1 MRKIMVSQQF
11 RALAIGLLLTT
22 ASVAVGSLAMT
33 TAAEAAARPAVGKL
47 LQQAIDLAKS
57 GSTGAANAKIS
68 QAEAVGGLTPGDQA
82 AIAQVKSFVS
92 AKSGSGATG
101 SKAKFAADYNAGRY
115 AAVVGADA
123 DELRKAGQYDGQA
136 QLIVAQAY
144 YLMGNYP
151 QAIKLLSGMSGDT
164 AQGLLMS
171 AAAKSGDTVAEQKAA
186 EHLILNGQPKYWTY
200 MLAGA
205 DATRG
210 LTDHETLDI
219 ARIRLMTGNMR
230 NAEDYQ
236 LGAELAI
243 QFGLSTEAAAIAQ
256 KGVDAKLLADQRS
269 QRLVGLAQA
278 AAAKDAANLPNLMK
292 AANAAKNG
300 DLLVKLGENLTGMGK
315 AQDAINAIQAGIKK
329 GVTNADDAQM
339 RLGQAQLAAGQKDD
353 AVRTF
358 NAIKGDPKQQMVA
371 HIWSLYARTG
381 GTMQTANTA
390 SEKPGKKKKK

>member
-1 MRKIMVSQQF
+1 MVSQQF

-33 TAAEAAARPAVGKL
+33 TTAEAAARPQVGKL

-57 GSTGAANAKIS
+57 GSTGAANSKVS

-82 AIAQVKSFVS
+82 AIAQVKSFIA

-115 AAVVGADA
+115 QQVVGPDA
-123 DELRKAGQYDGQA
+123 EELRKAGQYDAQA

-144 YLMGNYP
+144 YLMGNYS
-151 QAIKLLSGMSGDT
+151 QAIKLLSGLSGDT

-210 LTDHETLDI
+210 LKDHQTLDI
-219 ARIRLMTGNMR
+219 ARLRLLTGNMR

-236 LGAELAI
+236 LAAELAI
-243 QFGLSTEAAAIAQ
+243 QFGLPTEAAAIAQ
-256 KGVDAKLLADQRS
+256 KGVEAKLLGDARS

-278 AAAKDAANLPNLMK
+278 SAAKDAANLANTTK
-292 AANAAKNG
+292 AANAAKSG
-300 DLLVKLGENLTGMGK
+300 DPLVKLGEDLTGMGK
-315 AQDAINAIQAGIKK
+315 AADAVNAIQAGIKK
-329 GVTNADDAQM
+329 GVTDANDAQM
-339 RLGQAQLAAGQKDD
+339 RLGQAYLAAGQKSD
-353 AVRTF
+353 AISAFGAV
-358 NAIKGDPKQQMVA
+358 KGDPKAEMVA
-371 HIWSLYARTG
+371 HMWSLYARTG
-381 GTMQTANTA
+381 GTMQTATA
-390 SEKPGKKKKK
+390 APEKPGKKKK

>member
-1 MRKIMVSQQF
+1 MVSQQF

-22 ASVAVGSLAMT
+22 SSVAVGSLAMT
-33 TAAEAAARPAVGKL
+33 TTAEAAARPQVGKL

-57 GSTGAANAKIS
+57 GSTGAANSKIS

-82 AIAQVKSFVS
+82 AIAQVKSFVA

-115 AAVVGADA
+115 QQVVGPDADA
-123 DELRKAGQYDGQA
+123 LRKAGQYDGQS

-144 YLMGNYP
+144 YLMGNYN
-151 QAIKLLSGMSGDT
+151 QAIKMLNGLSGDT
-164 AQGLLMS
+164 AQSLLMS

-186 EHLILNGQPKYWTY
+186 ERLILSGQSKYWTY

-219 ARIRLMTGNMR
+219 ARLRLLTGNMR

-236 LGAELAI
+236 LAAELSI
-243 QFGLSTEAAAIAQ
+243 QFGLPTEASLIAD
-256 KGVDAKLLADQRS
+256 KGVEAKMLADARS
-269 QRLVGLAQA
+269 QRLVGLAKA
-278 AAAKDAANLPNLMK
+278 AAAKDTANLANLTK
-292 AANAAKNG
+292 QANAAKNG

-315 AQDAINAIQAGIKK
+315 TDDAVNTIQAGIKK
-329 GVTNADDAQM
+329 GVTNAGDAQM
-339 RLGQAQLAAGQKDD
+339 RLGQAQLAAGQKDA
-353 AVRTF
+353 AVHTF
-358 NAIKGDPKQQMVA
+358 NGIKGDPKQEMVA

-381 GTMQTANTA
+381 GTMQTAATTP
-390 SEKPGKKKKK
+390 EKPTKKKK

>member
-1 MRKIMVSQQF
+1 MVSQQF

-22 ASVAVGSLAMT
+22 ASVAGGSLAMT
-33 TAAEAAARPAVGKL
+33 TTAEAAARPQVGKL

-57 GSTGAANAKIS
+57 GSTSAASSKVQ
-68 QAEAVGGLTPGDQA
+68 QAEAVGGLTPGDQQ
-82 AIAQVKSFVS
+82 AIAQVKSFIA

-115 AAVVGADA
+115 AQVVGPDA
-123 DELRKAGQYDGQA
+123 EELRKAGQYDAQA

-144 YLMGNYP
+144 YLMGNYQ
-151 QAIKLLSGMSGDT
+151 QAIKLLSGLSGET

-171 AAAKSGDTVAEQKAA
+171 AAHKSGDTVAEQKAA
-186 EHLILNGQPKYWTY
+186 EHLILGGQPKDWTY

-219 ARIRLMTGNMR
+219 ARIRLLPGNMR

-236 LGAELAI
+236 LAAELAI
-243 QFGLSTEAAAIAQ
+243 QYGLPTEASAIAQ
-256 KGVDAKLLADQRS
+256 KGVDAKLLTDARS
-269 QRLVGLAQA
+269 QRLVGLAKTN
-278 AAAKDAANLPNLMK
+278 AAKDAANLANAMK
-292 AANAAKNG
+292 AANASKSG

-329 GVTNADDAQM
+329 GVTDANDAQM
-339 RLGQAQLAAGQKDD
+339 RLGQAYLAAGHKND
-353 AVRTF
+353 AVQAF
-358 NAIKGDPKQQMVA
+358 NSVKGDPKAEMVA

-381 GTMQTANTA
+381 GTMQAA
-390 SEKPGKKKKK
+390 AAAPEKPGKKK

>member
-11 RALAIGLLLTT
+11 RALAVGLLLTT
-22 ASVAVGSLAMT
+22 ASVAGGSLAMT
-33 TAAEAAARPAVGKL
+33 TTAEAAARPQVGKL

-57 GSTGAANAKIS
+57 GSTSAASSKVQ
-68 QAEAVGGLTPGDQA
+68 QAEAVGGLTPGDQQ
-82 AIAQVKSFVS
+82 AIAQVKSFIA

-115 AAVVGADA
+115 AQVVGPDA
-123 DELRKAGQYDGQA
+123 EELRKAGQYDAQA

-144 YLMGNYP
+144 YLMGNYQ
-151 QAIKLLSGMSGDT
+151 QAIKLLSGLSGET

-171 AAAKSGDTVAEQKAA
+171 AAHKSGDTVAEQKAA
-186 EHLILNGQPKYWTY
+186 EHLILGGQPKYWTY

-219 ARIRLMTGNMR
+219 ARIRLLTGNMR

-236 LGAELAI
+236 LAAELAI
-243 QFGLSTEAAAIAQ
+243 QYGLPTEASAIAQ
-256 KGVDAKLLADQRS
+256 KGVDAKLLTDARS
-269 QRLVGLAQA
+269 QRLVGLAKTN
-278 AAAKDAANLPNLMK
+278 AAKDAANLANAMK
-292 AANAAKNG
+292 AANASKSG

-329 GVTNADDAQM
+329 GVTDANDAQM
-339 RLGQAQLAAGQKDD
+339 RLGQAYLAAGHKND
-353 AVRTF
+353 AVQAF
-358 NAIKGDPKQQMVA
+358 NSVKGDPKAEMVA

-381 GTMQTANTA
+381 GTMQAA
-390 SEKPGKKKKK
+390 AAAPEKPGKKK

>member
-1 MRKIMVSQQF
+1 MVSQQF
-11 RALAIGLLLTT
+11 RALAVGLLLTT
-22 ASVAVGSLAMT
+22 ASVAGGSLAMT
-33 TAAEAAARPAVGKL
+33 TTAEAAARPQVGKL

-57 GSTGAANAKIS
+57 GSTSAASSKVQ
-68 QAEAVGGLTPGDQA
+68 QAEAVGGLTPGDQQ
-82 AIAQVKSFVS
+82 AIAQVKSFIA

-115 AAVVGADA
+115 AQVVGPDA
-123 DELRKAGQYDGQA
+123 EELRKAGQYDAQA

-144 YLMGNYP
+144 YLMGNYQ
-151 QAIKLLSGMSGDT
+151 QAIKLLSGLSGET

-171 AAAKSGDTVAEQKAA
+171 AAHKSGDTVAEQKAA
-186 EHLILNGQPKYWTY
+186 EHLILGGQPKYWTY

-219 ARIRLMTGNMR
+219 ARIRLLTGNMR

-236 LGAELAI
+236 LAAELAI
-243 QFGLSTEAAAIAQ
+243 QYGLPTEASAIAQ
-256 KGVDAKLLADQRS
+256 KGVDAKLLTDARS
-269 QRLVGLAQA
+269 QRLVGLAKA
-278 AAAKDAANLPNLMK
+278 NAAKDAANLANAMK
-292 AANAAKNG
+292 AANASKSG

-329 GVTNADDAQM
+329 GMTDANDAQM
-339 RLGQAQLAAGQKDD
+339 RLGQAYLAAGHKND
-353 AVRTF
+353 AVQAF
-358 NAIKGDPKQQMVA
+358 NSVKGDPKAEMVA

-381 GTMQTANTA
+381 GTMQAA
-390 SEKPGKKKKK
+390 AAAPEKPGKKK

>member
-1 MRKIMVSQQF
+1 MRKIMVSSQF
-11 RALAIGLLLTT
+11 RALAVGLLLTT

-33 TAAEAAARPAVGKL
+33 TTAEAAARPAVGKL
-47 LQQAIDLAKS
+47 LQQAIDLAKN
-57 GSTGAANAKIS
+57 GSTSAANAKIS

-82 AIAQVKSFVS
+82 AIAQVKSFVA

-115 AAVVGADA
+115 QQVVGPDA

-151 QAIKLLSGMSGDT
+151 QAIRLLSGMSGDT

-186 EHLILNGQPKYWTY
+186 ERLILNGQPKYWTY

-210 LTDHETLDI
+210 LKDHQTLDI
-219 ARIRLMTGNMR
+219 ARLRLLTGNMR

-236 LGAELAI
+236 LAAELAI
-243 QFGLSTEAAAIAQ
+243 QFGLPTEAAAIAK
-256 KGVDAKLLADQRS
+256 KGVDAKLLTDARS
-269 QRLVGLAQA
+269 QRLIGLAQTN
-278 AAAKDAANLPNLMK
+278 AAKDVANLAK
-292 AANAAKNG
+292 TTQAANASKNG
-300 DLLVKLGENLTGMGK
+300 DLLVKLGEDLTGMGK
-315 AQDAINAIQAGIKK
+315 AQDAVNAIQAGIKK
-329 GVTNADDAQM
+329 GVTDSNDAQM
-339 RLGQAQLAAGQKDD
+339 RLGQAYLAAGQKAD
-353 AVRTF
+353 AVKAF
-358 NAIKGDPKQQMVA
+358 NAVKGDPKAEMVA
-371 HIWSLYARTG
+371 HVWSLYARTG
-381 GTMQTANTA
+381 GAMQAA
-390 SEKPGKKKKK
+390 AAPEKPGKKKK

>member
-22 ASVAVGSLAMT
+22 ASVAGGSLAMT
-33 TAAEAAARPAVGKL
+33 TTAEAAARPQVGKL

-57 GSTGAANAKIS
+57 GSTSAASSKVQ
-68 QAEAVGGLTPGDQA
+68 QAEAVGGLTPGDQQ
-82 AIAQVKSFVS
+82 AIAQVKSFIA

-115 AAVVGADA
+115 AQVVGPDA
-123 DELRKAGQYDGQA
+123 EELRKAGQYDAQA

-144 YLMGNYP
+144 YLMGNYQ
-151 QAIKLLSGMSGDT
+151 QAIKLLSGLSGET

-171 AAAKSGDTVAEQKAA
+171 AAHKSGDTVAEQKAA
-186 EHLILNGQPKYWTY
+186 EHLILGGQPKYWTY

-219 ARIRLMTGNMR
+219 ARIRLLTGNMR

-236 LGAELAI
+236 LAAELAI
-243 QFGLSTEAAAIAQ
+243 QYGLPTEASAIAQ
-256 KGVDAKLLADQRS
+256 KGVDAKLLTDARS
-269 QRLVGLAQA
+269 QRLVGLAKTN
-278 AAAKDAANLPNLMK
+278 AAKDAANLANAMK
-292 AANAAKNG
+292 AANASKSG

-329 GVTNADDAQM
+329 GVTDANDAQM
-339 RLGQAQLAAGQKDD
+339 RLGQAYLAAGHKND
-353 AVRTF
+353 AVQAF
-358 NAIKGDPKQQMVA
+358 NSVKGDPKAEMVA

-381 GTMQTANTA
+381 GTMQAA
-390 SEKPGKKKKK
+390 AAAPEKPGKKK

>member
-1 MRKIMVSQQF
+1 MVSQQF

-33 TAAEAAARPAVGKL
+33 TTAEAAARPQVGKL

-57 GSTGAANAKIS
+57 GSTGAANSKVS

-82 AIAQVKSFVS
+82 AIAQVKSFIA

-115 AAVVGADA
+115 QQVVGPDA
-123 DELRKAGQYDGQA
+123 EELRKAGQYDGQA

-144 YLMGNYP
+144 YLMGNYKE
-151 QAIKLLSGMSGDT
+151 AIRLLSGMSGDT

-210 LTDHETLDI
+210 LKDHQTLDI
-219 ARIRLMTGNMR
+219 ARLRLLTGNMR

-236 LGAELAI
+236 LAAELAI
-243 QFGLSTEAAAIAQ
+243 QFGLPTEAAAIAQ
-256 KGVDAKLLADQRS
+256 KGVEAKLLGDAWS
-269 QRLVGLAQA
+269 QSLVGLAQA
-278 AAAKDAANLPNLMK
+278 SAAQEAATLANTTK
-292 AANAAKNG
+292 AANAAKSG
-300 DLLVKLGENLTGMGK
+300 DPLVKLGEDLTGMGK
-315 AQDAINAIQAGIKK
+315 ATDAVNAIQAGIKK
-329 GVTNADDAQM
+329 GVTDANDAQM
-339 RLGQAQLAAGQKDD
+339 RLGQAYLAAGQKSD
-353 AVRTF
+353 AISAFGAV
-358 NAIKGDPKQQMVA
+358 KGDPKAEMVA
-371 HIWSLYARTG
+371 HMWSLYARTG
-381 GTMQTANTA
+381 GTMQTATA
-390 SEKPGKKKKK
+390 APEKPGKKK

>member
-1 MRKIMVSQQF
+1 MVSQQF
-11 RALAIGLLLTT
+11 RALAVGLLLTT
-22 ASVAVGSLAMT
+22 ASVAGGSLAMT
-33 TAAEAAARPAVGKL
+33 TTAEAAARPQVGKL

-57 GSTGAANAKIS
+57 GSTSAASSKVQ
-68 QAEAVGGLTPGDQA
+68 QAEAVGGLTPGDQQ
-82 AIAQVKSFVS
+82 AIAQVKSFIA

-115 AAVVGADA
+115 AQVVGPDA
-123 DELRKAGQYDGQA
+123 EELRKAGQYDAQA

-144 YLMGNYP
+144 YLMGNYQ
-151 QAIKLLSGMSGDT
+151 QAIKLLSGLSGET

-171 AAAKSGDTVAEQKAA
+171 AAHKSGDTVAEQKAA
-186 EHLILNGQPKYWTY
+186 EHLILGGQPKYWTY

-219 ARIRLMTGNMR
+219 ARIRLLTGNMR

-236 LGAELAI
+236 LAAELAI
-243 QFGLSTEAAAIAQ
+243 QYGLPTEASAIAQ
-256 KGVDAKLLADQRS
+256 KGVDAKLLTDARS
-269 QRLVGLAQA
+269 QRLVGLAKTN
-278 AAAKDAANLPNLMK
+278 AAKDAANLANAMK
-292 AANAAKNG
+292 AANASKSG

-329 GVTNADDAQM
+329 GVTDANDAQM
-339 RLGQAQLAAGQKDD
+339 RLGQAYLAAGHKND
-353 AVRTF
+353 AVQAF
-358 NAIKGDPKQQMVA
+358 NSVKGDPKAEMVA

-381 GTMQTANTA
+381 GTMKAA
-390 SEKPGKKKKK
+390 AAAPEKPGKKK

>member
-11 RALAIGLLLTT
+11 RALAVGLLLTT
-22 ASVAVGSLAMT
+22 ASVAGGSLAMT
-33 TAAEAAARPAVGKL
+33 TTAEAAARPQVGKL

-57 GSTGAANAKIS
+57 GSTSAASSKVQ
-68 QAEAVGGLTPGDQA
+68 QAEAVGGLTPGDQQ
-82 AIAQVKSFVS
+82 AIAQVKSFIA

-115 AAVVGADA
+115 AQVVGPDA
-123 DELRKAGQYDGQA
+123 EELRKAGQYDAQA

-144 YLMGNYP
+144 YLMGNYQ
-151 QAIKLLSGMSGDT
+151 QAIKLLSGLSGET

-171 AAAKSGDTVAEQKAA
+171 AAHKSGDTVAEQKAA
-186 EHLILNGQPKYWTY
+186 ERLILGGQPKYWTY

-219 ARIRLMTGNMR
+219 ARIRLLTGNMR

-236 LGAELAI
+236 LAAELAI
-243 QFGLSTEAAAIAQ
+243 QYGLPTEASAIAQ
-256 KGVDAKLLADQRS
+256 KGVDAKLLTDARS
-269 QRLVGLAQA
+269 QRLVGLAKTN
-278 AAAKDAANLPNLMK
+278 AAKDAANLANAMK
-292 AANAAKNG
+292 AANASKSG

-329 GVTNADDAQM
+329 GVTDANDAQM
-339 RLGQAQLAAGQKDD
+339 RLGQAYLAAGHKND
-353 AVRTF
+353 AVQAF
-358 NAIKGDPKQQMVA
+358 NSVKGDPKAEMVA

-381 GTMQTANTA
+381 GTMQAA
-390 SEKPGKKKKK
+390 AAAPEKPGKKK

>member
-11 RALAIGLLLTT
+11 RALAVGLLLTT

-47 LQQAIDLAKS
+47 LQQAIDLAKGGKTS
-57 GSTGAANAKIS
+57 AASAKVS
-68 QAEAVGGLTPGDQA
+68 QAEAVGGLTSGDQA
-82 AIAQVKSFVS
+82 AIAQVKSFIA

-115 AAVVGADA
+115 QQVVGPDA
-123 DELRKAGQYDGQA
+123 EELRKAGQYDGQA

-144 YLMGNYP
+144 YLMGNYK

-186 EHLILNGQPKYWTY
+186 EHLILSGQPKYWTY

-210 LTDHETLDI
+210 LKDHQTLDI
-219 ARIRLMTGNMR
+219 ARLRLLTGNMR

-236 LGAELAI
+236 LAAELSI
-243 QFGLSTEAAAIAQ
+243 QFGLPTEAAAIVQ
-256 KGVDAKLLADQRS
+256 KGEDAKLLADARS
-269 QRLVGLAQA
+269 QRLAGLAKASA
-278 AAAKDAANLPNLMK
+278 ARDAANLAK
-292 AANAAKNG
+292 TTTAAYAAKNG
-300 DLLVKLGENLTGMGK
+300 DSLVKLGEDLTGMGK
-315 AQDAINAIQAGIKK
+315 AQDAVKAVQAGIKK
-329 GVTNADDAQM
+329 GVTDANDAQM
-339 RLGQAQLAAGQKDD
+339 RLGQAYLAAGQKAD
-353 AVRTF
+353 AVKAF
-358 NAIKGDPKQQMVA
+358 NAVKGDPKAEMVA

-381 GTMQTANTA
+381 GTMQTADTTP
-390 SEKPGKKKKK
+390 EKPGKKKK

>member
-1 MRKIMVSQQF
+1 MVSQHF
-11 RALAIGLLLTT
+11 RALAVGLLLTS

-33 TAAEAAARPAVGKL
+33 TTAEAAARPAVGKL

-57 GSTGAANAKIS
+57 GSTSAANAKIS

-82 AIAQVKSFVS
+82 AIAQVKSFVA

-115 AAVVGADA
+115 QQVVGPDA

-151 QAIKLLSGMSGDT
+151 QAIRLLSGMSGDT

-186 EHLILNGQPKYWTY
+186 ERLILNGQPKYWTY

-210 LTDHETLDI
+210 LKDHQTLDI
-219 ARIRLMTGNMR
+219 ARLRLLTGNMR

-236 LGAELAI
+236 LAAELAI
-243 QFGLSTEAAAIAQ
+243 QFGLPTEAASIAK
-256 KGVDAKLLADQRS
+256 KGVDAKLLNDARS
-269 QRLVGLAQA
+269 QRLIGLAQA
-278 AAAKDAANLPNLMK
+278 NAAKDVANLANTTK

-300 DLLVKLGENLTGMGK
+300 DLLVKLGEDLTGMGK
-315 AQDAINAIQAGIKK
+315 AQDAVNAIQAGIKK
-329 GVTNADDAQM
+329 GVTDTNDAQM
-339 RLGQAQLAAGQKDD
+339 RLGQAYLAAGQKAD
-353 AVRTF
+353 AVKAF
-358 NAIKGDPKQQMVA
+358 NAVQGDPKAEMVA

-381 GTMQTANTA
+381 GTMQTTA
-390 SEKPGKKKKK
+390 AAPEKPSKKKK

>member
-1 MRKIMVSQQF
+1 MVSQQF

-22 ASVAVGSLAMT
+22 ASVAGGSLAMT
-33 TAAEAAARPAVGKL
+33 TTAEAAARPQVGKL

-57 GSTGAANAKIS
+57 GSTSAASSKVQ
-68 QAEAVGGLTPGDQA
+68 QAEAVGGLTPGDQQ
-82 AIAQVKSFVS
+82 AIAQVKSFIA

-115 AAVVGADA
+115 AQVVGPDA
-123 DELRKAGQYDGQA
+123 EELRKAGQYDAQA

-144 YLMGNYP
+144 YLMGNYQ
-151 QAIKLLSGMSGDT
+151 QAIKLLSGLSGET

-171 AAAKSGDTVAEQKAA
+171 AAHKSGDAVAEQKAA
-186 EHLILNGQPKYWTY
+186 EHLILGGQPKYWTY

-219 ARIRLMTGNMR
+219 ARIRLLTGNMR

-236 LGAELAI
+236 LAAELAI
-243 QFGLSTEAAAIAQ
+243 QYGLPTEASAIAQ
-256 KGVDAKLLADQRS
+256 KGVDAKLLTDARS
-269 QRLVGLAQA
+269 QRLVGLAKTN
-278 AAAKDAANLPNLMK
+278 AAKDAANLANAMK
-292 AANAAKNG
+292 AANASKSG

-329 GVTNADDAQM
+329 GVTDANDAQM
-339 RLGQAQLAAGQKDD
+339 RLGQAYLAAGHKND
-353 AVRTF
+353 AVQAF
-358 NAIKGDPKQQMVA
+358 NSVKGDPKAEMVA

-381 GTMQTANTA
+381 GTMQAA
-390 SEKPGKKKKK
+390 AAAPEKPGKKK